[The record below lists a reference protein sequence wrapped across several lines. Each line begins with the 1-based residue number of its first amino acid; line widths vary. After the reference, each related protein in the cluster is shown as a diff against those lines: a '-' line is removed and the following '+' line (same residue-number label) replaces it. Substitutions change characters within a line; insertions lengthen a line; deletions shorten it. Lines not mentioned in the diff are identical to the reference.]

1 MRDGGF
7 FKSKAA
13 NGSQFWKILHTLK
26 HLFKWGTVHRIGNE
40 ENTQF
45 WNDVWLA
52 SSPLRLGF
60 PRLFGICNE
69 THMSVAEGARMDW
82 HLSWR
87 RMMGEEERKEWT
99 DLQALLDVVELTE
112 EEDEVCWGLTTSKTF
127 TTSSMYKFLTSG
139 GVSCKMPDK
148 IWKCKVPLKIR
159 IFI

>member
-1 MRDGGF
+1 
-7 FKSKAA
+7 
-13 NGSQFWKILHTLK
+13 LHTLK
-26 HLFKWGTVHRIGNE
+26 HLFKWGVVHRIGNE